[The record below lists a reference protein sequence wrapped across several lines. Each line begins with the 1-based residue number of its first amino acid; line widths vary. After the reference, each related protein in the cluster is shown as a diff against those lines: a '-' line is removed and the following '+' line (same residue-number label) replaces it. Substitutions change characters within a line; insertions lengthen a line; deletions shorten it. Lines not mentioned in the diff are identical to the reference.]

1 MVKNQTLKWTQAARD
16 DLKSIFDYIYDVD
29 CKRNAFYVVS
39 EIRKQAQKIL
49 VFPELFP
56 KEQKINDDNIRFTI
70 KWRYKI
76 IFKIDKT
83 AIYIVRIF
91 HTSQNPDKLTI
102 DEFFEE

>member
-1 MVKNQTLKWTQAARD
+1 MVKKQKLKWSEAARD
-16 DLKSIFDYIYDVD
+16 DLNSIFEFICQVD

-39 EIRKQAQKIL
+39 EIRKQAKKVL
-49 VFPELFP
+49 VLPELFP
-56 KEQKINDDNIRFTI
+56 KEPIVNDNNIRFTV

-91 HTSQNPDKLTI
+91 HTSQNPNKLTI
-102 DEFFEE
+102 DEFLRE